1 MRSRSPSIFTPG
13 QFAKKYLASAQEVI
27 WEQCLR
33 ASHRN
38 DGAAFGTG
46 DLSEA
51 IGGSELDGPS
61 ALLVSLLSVL
71 GFTSRFAFN
80 SLAVGCLS
88 FVALGQ
94 GPL

>member
-1 MRSRSPSIFTPG
+1 MPSRSPSIFTPG

-38 DGAAFGTG
+38 VGAALGAG

-51 IGGSELDGPS
+51 IGDGELDRAS
-61 ALLVSLLSVL
+61 ALPVSLGSVL
-71 GFTSRFAFN
+71 CFTSRFAFN
-80 SLAVGCLS
+80 SLAVGCGAL
-88 FVALGQ
+88 VALGQ
-94 GPL
+94 GPF